1 MKRHRR
7 WTAADIPDQTGRVAI
22 VTGANAGLGLE
33 NARVLGR
40 KGCRVILACRDDA
53 RAASARERLEADP
66 GCADFETLRLD
77 LASLAS
83 VREFASR
90 FREGHERLDLLV
102 NNAGVM
108 FPPFERTADGFELQ
122 FGVNYLGHFALT
134 GLLLDMLDRTPGARV
149 VTLGSMAHRGARID
163 FESFTGETRY
173 RRFRAYRQSKLACVM
188 LALELDRRL
197 RAVGSE
203 TLSIGA
209 HPGGTA
215 TDLQRH
221 HELMRVGAR
230 LVAMPVAQGALSQ
243 LHAQTDPEVTG
254 GAYIGPDGAFEFRGY
269 PAPAKVDPAARDVA
283 ARERLWS
290 ESEALTGV
298 EYPLGALSRRQ

>member
-40 KGCRVILACRDDA
+40 KGCRVVLACRDEG
-53 RAASARERLEADP
+53 RATAARERLES
-66 GCADFETLRLD
+66 ETGWAEFDTMRLD

-83 VREFASR
+83 VDEFASR
-90 FREGHERLDLLV
+90 FREGYERLDLLV

-108 FPPFERTADGFELQ
+108 FPPFDRTGDGFELQ

-134 GLLLDMLDRTPGARV
+134 GLLLGTLERTPGARV
-149 VTLGSMAHRGARID
+149 VTLASMAHRGARID
-163 FESFTGETRY
+163 FESFTGETPY
-173 RRFRAYRQSKLACVM
+173 RRFRAYRQSKLACLM
-188 LALELDRRL
+188 FALELDRRL
-197 RAVGSE
+197 RAADSR
-203 TLSIGA
+203 TLSVAA

-221 HELMRVGAR
+221 NELMRVGAR
-230 LVAMPVAQGALSQ
+230 VVAMPVEQGALSQ
-243 LHAQTDPEVTG
+243 LRAQTDPEVKG

-269 PAPAKVDPAARDVA
+269 PAPAQVDPAARDA
-283 ARERLWS
+283 ATRERLWT
-290 ESEALTGV
+290 ESETLTGV
-298 EYPLGALSRRQ
+298 RYP